1 MKIGIDRIGF
11 ATTPLFL
18 DLKDLAVARGVDPNK
33 YLIGIGQSEQAVIPP
48 TQDAVTLAA
57 QAAVKFPKAEL
68 AQVSTLIVATESGVD
83 NSKASAVYVKH
94 LLGLNDF
101 VRTVEL
107 KEACYSATAGLQF
120 AKGLIALNP
129 NERVLVIGSD
139 IARYGLETGG
149 EVTQGGGAV
158 AMMVTA
164 NPRVM
169 VFGDTNVVMTKD
181 IMDFWRPLYRT
192 EALVDGKFSTQ
203 VYIDFFQACWQRY
216 RQLTG
221 RSLADFEGFLFHL
234 PFTKMGR
241 KALASELGDR
251 EDEIAS
257 RYWNILAASQIYSRR
272 VGNLYT
278 GSLYLS
284 LLSVLNN
291 GQLEAGNQLG
301 LFSYGSGAEG
311 EFYTGTLV
319 AGFENFI
326 AHPDE
331 FLDQRR
337 QVPVAEYEQLFGQQ
351 LGMNS
356 EDITFDVSRDS
367 AEFVL
372 AGQTAHKR
380 IYQRK

>member
-367 AEFVL
+367 AEVVL

-380 IYQRK
+380 VYQRK

>member
-278 GSLYLS
+278 GSLYLG

>member
-272 VGNLYT
+272 VGNLYA
-278 GSLYLS
+278 GSLYLG

-380 IYQRK
+380 VYQRK

>member
-257 RYWNILAASQIYSRR
+257 RYWNILAASQIYGRR

-380 IYQRK
+380 VYQRK